1 MTQYHLSSALADHD
15 LVELIRQPHDAA
27 LADSAFREL
36 ERRYLKRF
44 QAEIRKNPLLA
55 RDPENAV
62 QEMRLALLRAA
73 RRFSAKQG
81 TKFSTYVRHDLRGAV
96 ATALRQGPQ
105 YKTLD
110 EIQEPEAPD
119 DLSEVDQSQIVQSL
133 MATLS
138 EREQAVLVDLAIAH
152 SVSEIARW
160 RQLAKS
166 TVSETVARIRRKA
179 FEAGLVPA
187 TA

>member
-1 MTQYHLSSALADHD
+1 MTQYNSSSVLADND

-55 RDPENAV
+55 RNPENAV

-96 ATALRQGPQ
+96 ATALRQVPQ
-105 YKTLD
+105 YKNLD
-110 EIQEPEAPD
+110 EIHEPEAPNHY
-119 DLSEVDQSQIVQSL
+119 SAVDQSQIVQLL
-133 MATLS
+133 MASLS
-138 EREQAVLVDLAIAH
+138 EREQAVLVDLAKGH
-152 SVSEIARW
+152 SVSEIAKW
-160 RQLAKS
+160 RRLAKS

-179 FEAGLVPA
+179 FEIGLSSA

>member
-1 MTQYHLSSALADHD
+1 MTQYHLSSALADQD

-27 LADSAFREL
+27 LADTAFREL
-36 ERRYLKRF
+36 ERLYLKRF

-96 ATALRQGPQ
+96 ATALRQSPQ
-105 YKTLD
+105 YKTFD
-110 EIQEPEAPD
+110 EIQEPEAQD
-119 DLSEVDQSQIVQSL
+119 DLSEVDQSQIVKSL

-138 EREQAVLVDLAIAH
+138 EREQAVLLDLARGH

-179 FEAGLVPA
+179 FEVGLVPA